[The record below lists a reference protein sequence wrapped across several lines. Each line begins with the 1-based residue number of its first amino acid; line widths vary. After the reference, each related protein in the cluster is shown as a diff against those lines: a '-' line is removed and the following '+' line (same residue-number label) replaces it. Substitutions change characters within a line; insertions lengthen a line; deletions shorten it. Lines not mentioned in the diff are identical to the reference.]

1 MIKNPPGP
9 GTVVGANVKLQ
20 GILKDTNDIIIH
32 GQLEGE
38 VGSDQKVVVAENSV
52 VKGPVSGDIVSIAG
66 TVKGAV
72 EAKTKL
78 EILSTGRVQ
87 GSVTTKELIIQAGAL
102 FNGKSTMSDDKEDK
116 HLKPAHQE
124 KEARSP
130 DESLVVEQP
139 VGRGFWRDL
148 KEPHKDGKIEHDLEY
163 ELE

>member
-1 MIKNPPGP
+1 MMKNPPGP

-38 VGSDQKVVVAENSV
+38 VGSDQKVVVAENSM
-52 VKGPVSGDIVSIAG
+52 VKGPVSGDMVSIAG

-87 GSVTTKELIIQAGAL
+87 GAITTKELIIQAGAI
-102 FNGKSTMSDDKEDK
+102 FNGKSTMPDDQEDK
-116 HLKPAHQE
+116 NRGLAH
-124 KEARSP
+124 KDKDARSQ
-130 DESLVVEQP
+130 DEPSVEEQP

-148 KEPHKDGKIEHDLEY
+148 KKDNQGVQVEHDLEY